1 MFNTT
6 GTEIRIRHPSAA
18 GVEHAF
24 KGHTAGGG
32 TVYGAGVRA
41 LQHHVPQPD
50 EDVLFLFVG
59 DQADGRGSFVEPVQQ
74 SGLNPVAFG
83 LLEVI
88 GSWGTRGRAVE
99 ETASRLGIPCFR
111 IDEDMFGDAYAV
123 TRVLRDLIASTP
135 IGKPGAASARPALV
149 EAILKTPLLAK
160 PVWA

>member
-1 MFNTT
+1 MFSTV
-6 GTEIRIRHPSAA
+6 GTEIHIRHASAA

-24 KGHTAGGG
+24 KGHAAGGG
-32 TVYGAGVRA
+32 TTYGAGVRA
-41 LQHHVPQPD
+41 LQHHQPLPG

-83 LLEVI
+83 LLEVV

-99 ETASRLGIPCFR
+99 ETAARLGIPCFR
-111 IDEDMFGDAYAV
+111 IDEGMFGDAYAV
-123 TRVLRDLIASTP
+123 TRVLRGLIATTP
-135 IGKPGAASARPALV
+135 VGNPGAASARPSLV
-149 EAILKTPLLAK
+149 EAILKTPLLGK